1 MDKMKRAELEK
12 MIAAARQRNDEYAE
26 TPEGKALEA
35 RMEFAR
41 NLISLLKT
49 RKADQ
54 AEFSRS
60 IGIPPSQFS
69 RIVNAEENVTLPVIK
84 RIADGFGVPIAR
96 LFKAPRKSP
105 EPVGTENAVV
115 R

>member
-1 MDKMKRAELEK
+1 MDKMNRGELEE
-12 MIAAARQRNDEYAE
+12 MIAAARRRNDDYAE

-41 NLISLLKT
+41 NLIGLLKT
-49 RKADQ
+49 RKTNQ

-60 IGIPPSQFS
+60 IGMKPVQFN
-69 RIVNAEENVTLPVIK
+69 RIVNAEENVTLPTIK

-96 LFKAPRKSP
+96 LFKAPKKAP
-105 EPVGTENAVV
+105 EPAGAGSF
-115 R
+115 